1 MLNKI
6 PLAAFTILLILPFV
20 TINALGEA
28 SIELKSYN
36 TSIDPSGNVLVI
48 GKISGASPHIPV
60 KLTISDPSGKMI
72 YSPNV
77 QFDGDGNFKYLI
89 KPTLPQF
96 PLGTYTVEATHR
108 DLEMPIQLQFE
119 VLSTGGVSPGAKCIG
134 NELDV
139 QGYCMPYS
147 IIGASVTSVSLN
159 PQSKSIVI
167 SLSNSGAGSLN
178 IKPST
183 SIIKGISTVLVD
195 GEETDNV
202 IINGD
207 DVTIM
212 FPEGTSEIEIIGTAV
227 IPEFGPIAMVI
238 LGISI
243 IGIVFMTGRYKV
255 FGFPKI

>member
-1 MLNKI
+1 M
-6 PLAAFTILLILPFV
+6 V
-20 TINALGEA
+20 TMNVFGEA

-36 TSIDPSGNVLVI
+36 TYIDPNGKVLVI
-48 GKISGASPHIPV
+48 GKITGAAPHIPV
-60 KLTISDPSGKMI
+60 KLTISDPDGKTI

-77 QFDGDGNFKYLI
+77 EFDSNGNFKYLI
-89 KPTLPQF
+89 RPTLPQF
-96 PLGTYTVEATHR
+96 SLGTYTVEATHR
-108 DLEMPIQLQFE
+108 DLETPVQLQFE
-119 VLSTGGVSPGAKCIG
+119 VLSPGGVSPGVNCIG

-139 QGYCMPYS
+139 QGHCMPYS
-147 IIGASVTSVSLN
+147 IIGASVTSATLN

-167 SLSNSGAGSLN
+167 MLSNSGAGSLN

-183 SIIKGISTVLVD
+183 NLIQGIFMVLVD
-195 GEETDNV
+195 GEESNSVT
-202 IINGD
+202 INGNE
-207 DVTIM
+207 VIVM

-238 LGISI
+238 LGMSI

>member
-1 MLNKI
+1 LNKI
-6 PLAAFTILLILPFV
+6 PLAAFTILLILPMV
-20 TINALGEA
+20 TMNVFGEA

-36 TSIDPSGNVLVI
+36 TSIDPNGNVLVI
-48 GKISGASPHIPV
+48 GKISEAVPYVPV
-60 KLTISDPSGKMI
+60 KLTVTDPSGKTI

-77 QFDGDGNFKYLI
+77 EFDSNGNFKYLI
-89 KPTLPQF
+89 KPPLPQF
-96 PLGTYTVEATHR
+96 SLGTYTVEATHR
-108 DLEMPIQLQFE
+108 DLVTPVSLQFE
-119 VLSTGGVSPGAKCIG
+119 VLSVGGVAPGERCTG

-183 SIIKGISTVLVD
+183 SIIKGISNVLVD
-195 GEETDNV
+195 GEEADNV

-227 IPEFGPIAMVI
+227 IPEFGPITMAI
-238 LGISI
+238 LGMSI

-255 FGFPKI
+255 FGFSKI

>member
-1 MLNKI
+1 MV
-6 PLAAFTILLILPFV
+6 FTILLILPIGTMNVF
-20 TINALGEA
+20 GEA

-36 TSIDPSGNVLVI
+36 TSIDPNGNVLVI
-48 GKISGASPHIPV
+48 GKISGAAPHIPV
-60 KLTISDPSGKMI
+60 KLTISDPAGNTI

-77 QFDGDGNFKYLI
+77 EFDGSGNFKYLI
-89 KPTLPQF
+89 RPPLPQF
-96 PLGTYTVEATHR
+96 SLGTYTVEATHR
-108 DLEMPIQLQFE
+108 DLETPVQLQFE
-119 VLSTGGVSPGAKCIG
+119 VLSSGGVSPGVNCTG

-183 SIIKGISTVLVD
+183 SIIKGISSVLVD
-195 GEETDNV
+195 GEKAENV

-207 DVTIM
+207 DLTIM

-227 IPEFGPIAMVI
+227 IPEFGPIAIVI
-238 LGISI
+238 LGMSI
-243 IGIVFMTGRYKV
+243 IGIVFITGRYKV

>member
-1 MLNKI
+1 MNKI
-6 PLAAFTILLILPFV
+6 PLAVFTILLILPLV
-20 TINALGEA
+20 TMNVFGEA

-36 TSIDPSGNVLVI
+36 TSVDPNGNVLVI
-48 GKISGASPHIPV
+48 GKITGAVPHIPV
-60 KLTISDPSGKMI
+60 KLTISDPDGKTI

-77 QFDGDGNFKYLI
+77 EFDSNGNFKYLI
-89 KPTLPQF
+89 KPPLPQF
-96 PLGTYTVEATHR
+96 SLGTYTVEATHR
-108 DLEMPIQLQFE
+108 DLETPVQLQFE
-119 VLSTGGVSPGAKCIG
+119 VLSTGGVSPGAKCTG

-183 SIIKGISTVLVD
+183 SIIKGISSVLVD
-195 GEETDNV
+195 GEEADNV
-202 IINGD
+202 IIDGD
-207 DVTIM
+207 DVTII

-238 LGISI
+238 LGMSI
-243 IGIVFMTGRYKV
+243 IGIVFMTGQYKV